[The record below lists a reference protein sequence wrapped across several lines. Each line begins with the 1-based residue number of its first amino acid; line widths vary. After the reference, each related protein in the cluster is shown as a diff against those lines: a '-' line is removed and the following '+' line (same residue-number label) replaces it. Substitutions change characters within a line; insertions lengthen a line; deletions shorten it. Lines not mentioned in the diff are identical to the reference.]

1 MGAENTAEL
10 YTVKFSEEG
19 NIGFK
24 QGQKIKVYYNG
35 IINTKNQNVKAIDV
49 VGKITWEEPKKISE
63 IR

>member
-10 YTVKFSEEG
+10 YTVKFSKEG